1 MDATPRRLLLV
12 GNPNVGKSVFFG
24 RLTGRYVTVSNYPG
38 TTIEV
43 ARGTAEVGGRR
54 YAVVDTPGTN
64 QLTPSSEDERV
75 TRDFVLESP
84 DALVLQVAD
93 AKNLR
98 RALLLSLELSEL
110 GVPSALAL
118 NMGDEART
126 RGIEVDTTRLGEM
139 LGIPVIETTAIAGH
153 GMDLLSDAIAEA
165 RPSHWRIRYTPA
177 VEAAIEKLLPHLH
190 PIGDRARSVA
200 LQLLA
205 GAQPLRES
213 LAARLNLANR
223 GALWQEIE
231 EIQRTNGGPLGLTI
245 QRTRL
250 AAVEE
255 LAGLVFRR
263 IGPRR
268 RSFAERLSGWAL
280 HPVKGILVLASLLYV
295 MLWFVGLFGAGTLV
309 DLMENGLFGQ
319 VLNPLAIHVTDALL
333 PFPHSH
339 ATESVRIDLALPLT
353 PSTSIPLGLGWERSV
368 EVSAYELTATDS
380 FTSAQKVAAFLH
392 DLLVGQYGVITM
404 AMAYGIAIVLPIV
417 FTFFLLFS
425 VMEDSGYLPRL
436 AVMLNNI
443 FKSIGLNGKAVLP
456 MVLGLGCDTMATMT
470 ARILETRKQRLIV
483 TLLLALGV
491 PCSAQLGVLLAMMA
505 RISAVGTAVWG
516 VIVAGSMI
524 AVGFLAARLLPGDRS
539 EFLLEIPPIRKPVL
553 SNIVI
558 KTAARI
564 DWYLREVV
572 PLFILG
578 TVLLF
583 LLDRSH
589 VLQGIRRFGAP
600 LVVNWLGLP
609 ADTTDAFLVGFL
621 RRDYGAVLLLQ
632 AGTGAHAL
640 LDSAQ
645 VLVCMVVI
653 TLFVPCVANVFI
665 IVREHGW
672 KMALAMSAF
681 IFPFAFFMGG
691 VVRFAVRALHL
702 PV

>member
-1 MDATPRRLLLV
+1 MNSPPRELLLV

-24 RLTGRYVTVSNYPG
+24 FLTGRYVTVSNYPG

-43 ARGTAEVGGRR
+43 ARGMAEVGGQRFQ
-54 YAVVDTPGTN
+54 VVDTPGTN

-75 TRDFVLESP
+75 TRDFVLDSS

-110 GVPSALAL
+110 AVPFTLAL

-126 RGIEVDTTRLGEM
+126 RGIEVDTGGLAEM
-139 LGIPVIETTAIAGH
+139 LGIPVIETTAIAGR
-153 GMDLLSDAIAEA
+153 GMELLDAAITEA
-165 RPSHWRIRYTPA
+165 RPSHWRVRYSAP
-177 VEAAIEKLLPHLH
+177 VEAAIERLLPYL
-190 PIGDRARSVA
+190 PTVGGRARSVA

-205 GAQPLRES
+205 ASQPLRET
-213 LAARLNLANR
+213 LAQHLGLGNR
-223 GALWQEIE
+223 VAIWNEIE
-231 EIQRTNGGPLGLTI
+231 QIQSASGGPLGLTI

-255 LAGLVFRR
+255 LASLVFRR

-268 RSFAERLSGWAL
+268 RSFAERLSSWAL
-280 HPVKGILVLASLLYV
+280 HPVKGILVLGTLLYI

-319 VLNPLAIHVTDALL
+319 VLNPLAIRATDALL
-333 PFPHSH
+333 PFPHTH
-339 ATESVRIDLALPLT
+339 LTQTVRIDLALPLT
-353 PSTSIPLGLGWERSV
+353 PSTSIPLGLGWERTV
-368 EVSAYELTATDS
+368 PVSAFETTA
-380 FTSAQKVAAFLH
+380 SASLNTMQNVGVFLH

-505 RISAVGTAVWG
+505 RISAVGTVVWG
-516 VIVAGSMI
+516 TIVAGSML
-524 AVGFLAARLLPGDRS
+524 AVGFLAARVLPGDRGD
-539 EFLLEIPPIRKPVL
+539 FLLEIPPIRKPVL
-553 SNIVI
+553 SNIII

-583 LLDRSH
+583 VLDRSH

-600 LVVNWLGLP
+600 LVVHWLGLP

-691 VVRFAVRALHL
+691 VVRFAVRVLHL